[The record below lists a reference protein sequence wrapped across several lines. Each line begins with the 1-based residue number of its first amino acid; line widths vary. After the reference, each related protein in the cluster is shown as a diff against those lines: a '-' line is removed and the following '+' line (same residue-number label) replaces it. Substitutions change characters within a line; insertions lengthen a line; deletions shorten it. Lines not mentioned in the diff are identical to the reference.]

1 LKRQRLFGTDG
12 IRGVAGKPPLD
23 PRTLAALG
31 EALADLVRDGTAP
44 PRVLVARDTRESGP
58 EIARVLAASLQ
69 AAGARVEMGGV
80 LPTPVLALLT
90 RSGGYR
96 AGVMVSASHNPYMD
110 NGVKVISSEGTKLA
124 DDLEDRL
131 EERMRSA
138 RRADGGGPGAT
149 PAEEQ
154 ERFEALYLREV
165 ERRLGSSLDLGGL
178 KVALDCAEGAASH
191 LAPRVFE
198 ALGAQVRCI
207 HCRPDGRNINLR
219 CGSLHPED
227 LAREVV
233 AAKCDLGIAFDGD
246 ADRALVV
253 DERGRLLDGDF
264 LLWRSAL
271 DLKAEGRLAGSTVV
285 ATVMSNLWLESTL
298 EREGIALRRA
308 AVGDRYVLEEMQRC
322 GAVLGGE
329 QSGHIIYL
337 GHSTTGDGILT
348 GLRLAASLRRA
359 GERLSAWSA
368 RFTPC
373 PQVLL
378 NVRVGAKPD
387 LAAHPVIGAALR
399 QAEGELGRRG
409 RLLVRY
415 SGTESLARVM
425 VEGED
430 EGAVRGVARRLADL
444 IEREVGAGSES
455 A

>member
-1 LKRQRLFGTDG
+1 VKRQRLFGTDG
-12 IRGVAGKPPLD
+12 MRGVAGRPPLD
-23 PRTLAALG
+23 PPTLAALG
-31 EALADLVRDGTAP
+31 RALAGLVREGTAA

-58 EIARVLAASLQ
+58 EIARVLASALV

-80 LPTPVLALLT
+80 LPTPAVALLA

-96 AGVMVSASHNPYMD
+96 AGVVVSASHNPYMD

-124 DDLEDRL
+124 DELEDRL
-131 EERMRSA
+131 EEGMRAA
-138 RRADGGGPGAT
+138 RDAGRVDTAAAP
-149 PAEEQ
+149 PEEQ
-154 ERFEALYLREV
+154 ERFEALYVREV
-165 ERRLGSSLDLGGL
+165 QARLGAGFDLGGL

-198 ALGAQVRCI
+198 ALGAEVHCI
-207 HCRPDGRNINLR
+207 HCRPDGRNINLA

-227 LAREVV
+227 LAHEVV
-233 AAKCDLGIAFDGD
+233 AARCDLGIAFDGD
-246 ADRALVV
+246 ADRALAV

-271 DLKAEGRLAGSTVV
+271 DLRAEGKLSGSTVV
-285 ATVMSNLWLESTL
+285 ATVMSNLWLERAL

-308 AVGDRYVLEEMQRC
+308 AVGDRYVLEEMRRC

-348 GLRLAASLRRA
+348 GLRLAASLKRA
-359 GERLSAWSA
+359 GGKLSAWSA
-368 RFTPC
+368 AFTPC

-378 NVRVGAKPD
+378 NVRVAAKPD

-399 QAEGELGRRG
+399 QAERELGRRG

-415 SGTESLARVM
+415 SGTEPLARVM
-425 VEGED
+425 VEGEED
-430 EGAVRGVARRLADL
+430 GMVRTLARRLADL
-444 IEREVGAGSES
+444 IEREVGAGRER